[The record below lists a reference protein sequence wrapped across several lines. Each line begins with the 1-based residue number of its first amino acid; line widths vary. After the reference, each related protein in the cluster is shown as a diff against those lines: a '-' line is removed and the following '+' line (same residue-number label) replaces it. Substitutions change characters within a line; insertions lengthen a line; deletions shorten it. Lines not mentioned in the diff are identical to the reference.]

1 MNQTLMTTKRLDNG
15 NVLVTVPITWQFI
28 GNGKVIKGSDAPE
41 KGSNREAILQG
52 IARGRRWQQ
61 LLDDGS
67 IKSNLE
73 LAQRLGKDE
82 SYVARLIR
90 LATVSPAIVRAVI
103 NDQLNPMLTLT
114 KLTKSLPET
123 WEEQEKMFLGK

>member
-61 LLDDGS
+61 FLDDGS

>member
-90 LATVSPAIVRAVI
+90 LATVSPTIVRAVI

-123 WEEQEKMFLGK
+123 

>member
-123 WEEQEKMFLGK
+123 

>member
-1 MNQTLMTTKRLDNG
+1 MTTKRLDNG